1 MNKSISM
8 NRNRNLIISLV
19 LFICILAGC
28 SAAPANNNAD
38 TSKNTSNS
46 TSTKTEQENK
56 QLNDGDATKSSASA
70 NEADVWPRTIIDGT
84 GKEIV
89 LEKKPERVA
98 VLHPMY
104 MDYFFALGSPPIAS
118 TGATKALEEFATL
131 KQYAGTAEV
140 IDLGGGRETNMEL
153 LLESNPDVI
162 VTFKGSIDTIYDE
175 LVKIAPVI
183 QIEYTDPW
191 PVTTMLCA
199 KIVGKEELAEKYIE
213 ETKALIAKTKEQLG
227 DRKNETFALLRVDGK
242 ANFVAQG
249 AKNTMYYDQTEGFG
263 LLAPKGYPEDSE
275 VLSLEALSEL
285 NPDYLI
291 IQHDF
296 QIAQAAVKEK
306 ETLEVWKSLTAVK
319 NNHVLLFDNSLN
331 SLSVLAVRL
340 ASDHF
345 MNLKD

>member
-1 MNKSISM
+1 MTK
-8 NRNRNLIISLV
+8 NRILTIALL
-19 LFICILAGC
+19 LFICIMAGC
-28 SAAPANNNAD
+28 SAAPTNNHAGTN
-38 TSKNTSNS
+38 TNTNTSDKAKQEKQQS
-46 TSTKTEQENK
+46 T
-56 QLNDGDATKSSASA
+56 DANTPKSST
-70 NEADVWPRTIIDGT
+70 NEADGWPRTITDGT

-89 LEKKPERVA
+89 LEKKPERIA
-98 VLHPMY
+98 VLHPLY
-104 MDYFFALGSPPIAS
+104 LDYFFALETPPIAS

-131 KQYAGTAEV
+131 QQYAGTAEV
-140 IDLGGGRETNMEL
+140 IDLGSGRETNMEL

-162 VTFKGSIDTIYDE
+162 VTFKGSIDSTYDE

-199 KIVGKEELAEKYIE
+199 RIIGKEELAEKYIQ

-227 DRKNETFALLRVDGK
+227 DHKNKTFALLRVDGK

-249 AKNTMYYDQTEGFG
+249 IKNTMYYDQSEGFG
-263 LLAPKGYPEDSE
+263 LLAPEGYPEDNE

-291 IQHDF
+291 IQHDAT
-296 QIAQAAVKEK
+296 IAQAAVKEK
-306 ETLEVWKSLTAVK
+306 ESMEVWKSLTAVK
-319 NNHVLLFDNSLN
+319 NNHVLMFDNSLN
-331 SLSVLAVRL
+331 TLSVLAGRL
-340 ASDHF
+340 ASDNF